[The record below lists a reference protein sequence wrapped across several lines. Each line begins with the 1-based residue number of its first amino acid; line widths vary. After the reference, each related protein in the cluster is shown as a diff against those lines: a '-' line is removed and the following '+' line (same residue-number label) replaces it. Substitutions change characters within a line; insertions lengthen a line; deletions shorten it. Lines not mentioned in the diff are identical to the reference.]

1 MLARWNPY
9 REMSQMRALM
19 DRWMNDGE
27 AVPEPAWSLALDVA
41 EQDEAYLIKATIP
54 GVKPEDIDVT
64 FKDGVLSI
72 RGDVKEDQEVE
83 NAHYH
88 LRERRWGSFCRSIA
102 IPTQVESDRIE
113 ASYDA
118 GVLTLRL
125 PKAEEV
131 KPWKIDIKVA

>member
-1 MLARWNPY
+1 
-9 REMSQMRALM
+9 MRALM

-131 KPWKIDIKVA
+131 KPRKIDIKVA

>member
-9 REMSQMRALM
+9 REMNQMRALM
-19 DRWMNDGE
+19 NRWMNE
-27 AVPEPAWSLALDVA
+27 PEVVPEPTWSLALDVV
-41 EQDEAYLIKATIP
+41 EQDDAYLVKATVP
-54 GVKPEDIDVT
+54 GIKPEDINVT

-72 RGDVKEDQEVE
+72 QGDVKEDQEVKE
-83 NAHYH
+83 AHYH

-102 IPTQVESDRIE
+102 LPSHVEPEKIE

-125 PKAEEV
+125 PKSEEV
-131 KPWKIDIKVA
+131 KPRKIDVKVA

>member
-88 LRERRWGSFCRSIA
+88 LRER
-102 IPTQVESDRIE
+102 
-113 ASYDA
+113 
-118 GVLTLRL
+118 LTL
-125 PKAEEV
+125 
-131 KPWKIDIKVA
+131 IHI

>member
-1 MLARWNPY
+1 
-9 REMSQMRALM
+9 MSQMRALM

-131 KPWKIDIKVA
+131 KPRKIDIKVA